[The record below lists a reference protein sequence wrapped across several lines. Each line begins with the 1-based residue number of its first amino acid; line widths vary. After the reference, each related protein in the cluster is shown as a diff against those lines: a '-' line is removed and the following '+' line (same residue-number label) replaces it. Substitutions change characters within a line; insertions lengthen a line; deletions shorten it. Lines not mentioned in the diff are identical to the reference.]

1 MPQGRRV
8 RRVVRK
14 IDTWS
19 VLKVAALFHLSLLLV
34 LLIAGV
40 ILWAAGSSIGA
51 IEGVEKFMRAIGFE
65 DFRFVGAQLLRGFAA
80 AGLVLVV
87 LGTGL
92 SVLVAVVYN
101 LISDVVGG
109 IEFTVLEEDV
119 RSSTAPASAP
129 SRVAAPRS
137 RESRPAP
144 RPEPAPRE
152 RPAAPDATA
161 EHPVAPGYPA

>member
-1 MPQGRRV
+1 MAQGRRV

-40 ILWAAGSSIGA
+40 ILWAAGSSVGA

-65 DFRFVGAQLLRGFAA
+65 DFRFVGAQLFRGFAA

-109 IEFTVLEEDV
+109 IELTVLEEEV
-119 RSSTAPASAP
+119 RPATAAATTPT
-129 SRVAAPRS
+129 RVAAARS
-137 RESRPAP
+137 PESRPAP
-144 RPEPAPRE
+144 RPGPAPQE
-152 RPAAPDATA
+152 RPASPDATT